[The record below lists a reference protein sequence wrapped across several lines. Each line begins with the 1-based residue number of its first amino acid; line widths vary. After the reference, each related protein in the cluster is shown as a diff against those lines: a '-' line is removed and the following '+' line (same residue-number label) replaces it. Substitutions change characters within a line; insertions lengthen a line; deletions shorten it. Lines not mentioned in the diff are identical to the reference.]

1 MKKIFLSANDLLR
14 DSYQLA
20 LKVLASDFS
29 PNFVVGVWRGGA
41 PIAIAMQEL
50 FDLYGLVTDHGAIK
64 TSSYDGMQQQREVVV
79 SGLANVLDHV
89 SDETQLL
96 IVDDVFDTGKSI
108 AAILKELESH
118 AGAGLIS
125 RTKIATLYYKPTQN
139 TTNLEPDFI
148 VHKTSDWL
156 VFPHEL
162 KGLNPQELASEKG
175 IDLPDHIGGYSL
187 GNEI

>member
-1 MKKIFLSANDLLR
+1 MNKTFLSANDLLR

-20 LKVLASDFS
+20 LKVLESDFQ

-41 PIAIAMQEL
+41 PIAIAVQEL
-50 FDLYGLVTDHGAIK
+50 FDLYGLKPDHGAIK

-89 SDETQLL
+89 DDDTQLL

-108 AAILKELESH
+108 AAILDDLEKQ
-118 AGAGLIS
+118 AGKGLIN
-125 RTKIATLYYKPTQN
+125 RTKIATLYYKPTKN
-139 TTNLEPDFI
+139 TTNLVPDYY

-162 KGLNPQELASEKG
+162 KGLNAQEIATEKG
-175 IDLPDHIGGYSL
+175 RDLPSHIGTYRL
-187 GNEI
+187 KD